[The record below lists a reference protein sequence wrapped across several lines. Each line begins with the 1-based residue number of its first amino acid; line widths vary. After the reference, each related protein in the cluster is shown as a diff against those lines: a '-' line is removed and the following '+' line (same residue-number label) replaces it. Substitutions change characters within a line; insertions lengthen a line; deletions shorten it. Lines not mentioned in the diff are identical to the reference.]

1 MDKTEHQRCPFAG
14 QNILLAMTKSE
25 ISLYSWED
33 SDNLKQ
39 LSFPK
44 LPKRTKNLAI
54 GGAFTGDIRFIAHS
68 LPKPFLINQ
77 F

>member
-1 MDKTEHQRCPFAG
+1 MDKTEHQLCRFAG
-14 QNILLAMTKSE
+14 QNILLALTKSK

-39 LSFPK
+39 LLLPK
-44 LPKRTKNLAI
+44 LTKNLAI
-54 GGAFTGDIRFIAHS
+54 GGAFTRDIRFIANS